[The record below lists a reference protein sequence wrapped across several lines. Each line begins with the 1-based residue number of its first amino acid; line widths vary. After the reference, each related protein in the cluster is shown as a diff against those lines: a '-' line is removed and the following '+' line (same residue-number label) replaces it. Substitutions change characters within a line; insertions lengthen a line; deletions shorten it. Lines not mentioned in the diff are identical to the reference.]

1 MDSSNWM
8 AASLDLNANPLR
20 LFDDTPVRENIS
32 LVGVDGVV
40 GMITY
45 VLDLGFLFFFF
56 FFWLQKKEVQDDFT
70 GLGLKVV
77 SLKEEEVSL
86 WRTLN
91 LEYICSS

>member
-8 AASLDLNANPLR
+8 ATSLDLNANPLR

-56 FFWLQKKEVQDDFT
+56 SFGCRRRRCRMILQ
-70 GLGLKVV
+70 GWG
-77 SLKEEEVSL
+77 
-86 WRTLN
+86 
-91 LEYICSS
+91 